1 MIIEVTQEHI
11 DKARAYTRI
20 RAAYGRETDLET
32 PKGVW
37 TSFSCPIALAVTDA
51 SGKAAQVDG
60 SIVSFNI
67 VDHHKLP
74 EEARA
79 FVTAFDLGSTVE
91 PFSFELVM

>member
-1 MIIEVTQEHI
+1 MIIEVTQQHI
-11 DKARAYTRI
+11 DKALAYNRI
-20 RAAYGRETDLET
+20 RAAYGRETDLNI
-32 PKGVW
+32 PKELW
-37 TSFSCPIALAVTDA
+37 TSYTCPISLAAADA

-67 VDHHKLP
+67 IDNHKLP

-79 FVTAFDLGSTVE
+79 FVSAFDLGETVE